1 VVVNS
6 DALVAEATSWGAR
19 PGRIEVVPNG
29 VDLPPR
35 TSELIR
41 ESAVVVA
48 NYRAYKGHAD
58 LLHALAL
65 CQSNVEVRLCGSG
78 DVQHLDELADEL
90 GVRHRLQFVEQP
102 ADVPAELASAGFAI
116 HPSHTEGL
124 SNAILEEM
132 AAGLPV
138 VAMSVG
144 GNPMLVEDGVNG
156 YLLNVGDHT
165 TLAEVIDQL
174 ATNFELRQQLGKG
187 SLARVIHF
195 SWQTCTARYAE
206 LLGSLDAMSRGK

>member
-1 VVVNS
+1 
-6 DALVAEATSWGAR
+6 
-19 PGRIEVVPNG
+19 
-29 VDLPPR
+29 
-35 TSELIR
+35 
-41 ESAVVVA
+41 
-48 NYRAYKGHAD
+48 
-58 LLHALAL
+58 
-65 CQSNVEVRLCGSG
+65 
-78 DVQHLDELADEL
+78 
-90 GVRHRLQFVEQP
+90 
-102 ADVPAELASAGFAI
+102 
-116 HPSHTEGL
+116 
-124 SNAILEEM
+124 M